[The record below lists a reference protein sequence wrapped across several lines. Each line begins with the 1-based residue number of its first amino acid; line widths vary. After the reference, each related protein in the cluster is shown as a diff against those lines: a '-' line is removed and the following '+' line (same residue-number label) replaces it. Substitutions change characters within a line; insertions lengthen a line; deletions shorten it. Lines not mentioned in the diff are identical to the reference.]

1 MKFVSRQLASL
12 DCIRS
17 YVLSR
22 LQSLLGQVW
31 RRGRNPALI
40 WSSWTAEL
48 LCGRAIAEITHYVVS
63 LICVVLI
70 IVVEVTFV
78 VVCGRRTVEEFSK
91 LSACGRL
98 HHFSVISV
106 TAVREGVQER
116 PLLDLSCVDSFVKGR
131 CASVL

>member
-1 MKFVSRQLASL
+1 MKFVGRQLASL
-12 DCIRS
+12 NCIRS
-17 YVLSR
+17 HVLSR
-22 LQSLLGQVW
+22 LQSLLGQVR

-40 WSSWTAEL
+40 WSSWTIKL

-70 IVVEVTFV
+70 FVVEIAFV
-78 VVCGRRTVEEFSK
+78 VVCGRRTVEEFAE

-116 PLLDLSCVDSFVKGR
+116 PLLNLSCVACFVKGR
-131 CASVL
+131 CACVL